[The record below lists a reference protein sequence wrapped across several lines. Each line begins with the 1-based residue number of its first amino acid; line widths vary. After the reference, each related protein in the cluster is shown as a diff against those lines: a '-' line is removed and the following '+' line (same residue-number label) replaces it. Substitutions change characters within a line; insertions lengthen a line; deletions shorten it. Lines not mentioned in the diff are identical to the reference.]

1 MLNLF
6 CGNVIIVSIKL
17 IILENVYEF
26 VLRLDPVDLF
36 RSFRLLDY
44 LGLFHNL
51 FSFRLLGILGFRLGI
66 RLNSDSHLGPV

>member
-17 IILENVYEF
+17 IIRDNGYEF

-36 RSFRLLDY
+36 RSFRLLEY

-66 RLNSDSHLGPV
+66 RLNSDFHLGPV